1 MEEKEKIEL
10 ELEKL
15 TIEIKKLNS
24 KLNGTPPRSKFSR
37 GIRAKYYRE
46 LQQAEGEKLR
56 LIALLNALR
65 EDF

>member
-1 MEEKEKIEL
+1 MEKEKIEL

-15 TIEIKKLNS
+15 TGIIKKLNS

-56 LIALLNALR
+56 LVALLNYLR
-65 EDF
+65 

>member
-10 ELEKL
+10 ELEKI
-15 TIEIKKLNS
+15 TDIIKKLNS

-46 LQQAEGEKLR
+46 LQQAEAEKLR
-56 LIALLNALR
+56 LVALLNYLR
-65 EDF
+65 